1 MVNSVWGQVK
11 GFRRGWCL
19 NSSALSMSGGGG
31 GLVCLGGE
39 EYFLLLTFFRV
50 GCS

>member
-11 GFRRGWCL
+11 GFRNGWCL
-19 NSSALSMSGGGG
+19 NSSALSKSGGG

-39 EYFLLLTFFRV
+39 EYFLLLAFFRV
-50 GCS
+50 GGS